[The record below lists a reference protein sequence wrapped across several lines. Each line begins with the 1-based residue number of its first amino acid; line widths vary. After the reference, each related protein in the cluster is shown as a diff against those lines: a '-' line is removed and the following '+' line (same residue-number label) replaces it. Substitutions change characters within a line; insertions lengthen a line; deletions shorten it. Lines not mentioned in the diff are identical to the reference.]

1 MKRARLFLA
10 CSLLLLFC
18 GTLAVLDADEPMRRW
33 RTRFGGVLTGTWD
46 RSLDEP
52 DGSLIRIRSQSNVYR
67 VRVNDLIPEDRWYVL
82 NQRITSNGKSGKTS
96 ESTAPTPNAS
106 LQPQPLPSGTEDLTA
121 PIPDIDSEW
130 GISTSRQGE
139 TETISTDSS
148 LDAEFVPLPESPETS
163 AADSFFDE
171 TSESDTEESLKTG
184 ADEPPPPPPTV
195 PGTEPGERRVYKIE
209 GISYPFRWCP
219 AGTFTMGSPKNEQG
233 RSDNEPQHE
242 VTLTKGFWILETEV
256 TQEMWTSLFDWNPSW
271 FSKTGIGAPRV
282 KNVETGSLPIEQ
294 ATWEDTALFC
304 QALQKASG
312 WHVALPTEA
321 QWEYACRA
329 GTETAYSFGPV
340 INPEDANYD
349 DSEPGNVAQRRRAVR
364 NPYPAAGFPPNGWG
378 IHDMHGNVAEWCRD
392 RYGVLDEKPVTD
404 PVGSDMGNTRV
415 FRGGAWF
422 LDASCCRS
430 AYRYGIDPDTRAYYL
445 GFRIVIEP

>member
-67 VRVNDLIPEDRWYVL
+67 VRVDDLIPEDRWYVL
-82 NQRITSNGKSGKTS
+82 NQRITSNGESGKTS
-96 ESTAPTPNAS
+96 ENTAPPPNAS

-163 AADSFFDE
+163 AADPLFGE
-171 TSESDTEESLKTG
+171 TPESDTEESLEAG

-195 PGTEPGERRVYKIE
+195 PGTEPGERRVYKIG

-219 AGTFTMGSPKNEQG
+219 AGTFTMGSPKKEQG

-242 VTLTKGFWILETEV
+242 VTLTKGFWILR
-256 TQEMWTSLFDWNPSW
+256 P
-271 FSKTGIGAPRV
+271 
-282 KNVETGSLPIEQ
+282 
-294 ATWEDTALFC
+294 
-304 QALQKASG
+304 
-312 WHVALPTEA
+312 
-321 QWEYACRA
+321 
-329 GTETAYSFGPV
+329 
-340 INPEDANYD
+340 
-349 DSEPGNVAQRRRAVR
+349 
-364 NPYPAAGFPPNGWG
+364 
-378 IHDMHGNVAEWCRD
+378 
-392 RYGVLDEKPVTD
+392 
-404 PVGSDMGNTRV
+404 
-415 FRGGAWF
+415 
-422 LDASCCRS
+422 
-430 AYRYGIDPDTRAYYL
+430 
-445 GFRIVIEP
+445 